1 MKSAHLGIR
10 RYLREIMACRLC
22 RNVALLVLLSILA
35 IEGAILVPSYRNY
48 EKDLLLRQEQVGG
61 AIFGAALRGEG
72 HQDKRDLLLT
82 ARLTLAAP
90 EVAGGAIYD
99 LNGTLIGV
107 FGEAPPLRPS
117 GGENVRRSADGSR
130 YAVVY
135 QGAALRLPFSVVGNL
150 DAAWV
155 AGELRAFLWRIVGLV
170 LLITG
175 FVTLATMAVI
185 GHFVLSPLLRLR
197 DHLNAAAANPENHG
211 NIAIGGERR
220 DELGEVMNQFD
231 ALLHKVSA
239 VHRSARERLAAM
251 VDNSTNAVF
260 AAEPDGRLVYANRAA
275 LRLSKAT
282 EITQLNHLS
291 LPLIIASDGREM
303 SMARYLLEA
312 VGVGEVELQ
321 DAEGQ
326 RITCMIG
333 ANLLAGR
340 DGRPS
345 LHYAW
350 AMDITAR
357 RKDEEA
363 LRQAMEDSE
372 IANRAK
378 TEFLANMSH
387 ELRTPLNAIIG
398 FSEVIGNETFG
409 PLGQPRYQD
418 YIQDIHGSGRHLL
431 AIIND
436 ILDLSRIEA
445 GVTSLAETKI
455 DLPSLIEECT
465 HVAQGRIDSGQ
476 AGITAN
482 VMAELP
488 PILCDR
494 RLLKQVLLNILSN
507 ALKFTPD
514 DGTVMVTAGRDEV
527 SGGAWVKIMDSGIGI
542 PAGQLDQVLEPFTQI
557 EQSYVRRHEGAGLGL
572 PLAKQYMELHGGRLE
587 ITSGAGSSHDR
598 TDNSG
603 TGTTVILHLPAER
616 LCGGDTMKPRMAVN

>member
-1 MKSAHLGIR
+1 MKPARLGLR
-10 RYLREIMACRLC
+10 RYLREVMACRLC

-48 EKDLLLRQEQVGG
+48 EEDLLLRLEQVGA
-61 AIFGAALRGEG
+61 AIFAAALRGEG
-72 HQDKRDLLLT
+72 HHDERDLMLT

-90 EVAGGAIYD
+90 EVVGAAIYGLD
-99 LNGTLIGV
+99 GKLTGV
-107 FGEAPPLRPS
+107 FGEAPPLQPG
-117 GGENVRRSADGSR
+117 GGESARRTADGSR

-135 QGAALRLPFSVVGNL
+135 PGARLRLPFTVVANL
-150 DAAWV
+150 DAAWI
-155 AGELRAFLWRIVGLV
+155 AGELRAFLWRIIALV

-185 GHFVLSPLLRLR
+185 GHFVLSPLLHLR
-197 DHLNAAAANPENHG
+197 HHLNAAAANPEDHG
-211 NIAIGGERR
+211 NIALGGERW
-220 DELGEVMNQFD
+220 DELGEVMQQFD
-231 ALLHKVSA
+231 ALLHEVSA
-239 VHRSARERLAAM
+239 VHQSARERLAAM

-275 LRLSKAT
+275 LHLSKTMEVA
-282 EITQLNHLS
+282 QLNHLS
-291 LPLIIASDGREM
+291 LPLIITSEGREL
-303 SMARYLLEA
+303 SMARYLLES
-312 VGVGEVELQ
+312 VGVAEVELQ

-326 RITCMIG
+326 RVTCMIG
-333 ANLLAGR
+333 SNLLAGR

-363 LRQAMEDSE
+363 LLQAMEDSE

-398 FSEVIGNETFG
+398 FSEVIRNETFG
-409 PLGQPRYQD
+409 PLGQPQYREYVH
-418 YIQDIHGSGRHLL
+418 DIHGSGQHLL

-445 GVTSLAETKI
+445 GVTSLTETET
-455 DLPSLIEECT
+455 DLISLIGECV
-465 HVAQGRIDSGQ
+465 HVAQGRIDSGRTR
-476 AGITAN
+476 ISVHVTAD
-482 VMAELP
+482 LP
-488 PILCDR
+488 LILCDR

-514 DGTVMVTAGRDEV
+514 EGVVTVTVGRDDV
-527 SGGAWVKIMDSGIGI
+527 NGGAWVKIADSGIGI
-542 PAGQLDQVLEPFTQI
+542 PAGQLDEVLQPFTQI

-572 PLAKQYMELHGGRLE
+572 PLAKQYMELHDGRLE
-587 ITSGAGSSHDR
+587 IASSISSSD
-598 TDNSG
+598 DKDDDSA
-603 TGTTVILHLPAER
+603 TGTTVTLRLPAER
-616 LCGGDTMKPRMAVN
+616 LCGEATMKPRQAAS